1 MLLLFDLCVLFFF
14 FFKQKTAYEMRI
26 SDWSSDVC
34 SSDLVLRLIDER
46 RYLRRV
52 ARDEQ
57 ESLPA
62 LREAADDAAIVR
74 VFVDAVAIAAEQ
86 RDDLIEEFSAARPDP
101 RDILEKDDRNRA
113 VFVGLE
119 REPDSAPGEPVAR
132 LVFVGRPIDRKSVVE
147 GKS

>member
-1 MLLLFDLCVLFFF
+1 
-14 FFKQKTAYEMRI
+14 MRI

-34 SSDLVLRLIDER
+34 SSDL
-46 RYLRRV
+46 
-52 ARDEQ
+52 

-86 RDDLIEEFSAARPDP
+86 RADLIEEFSAARPDP

-119 REPDSAPGEPVAR
+119 REPDSAQGEPVER
-132 LVFVGRPIDRKSVVE
+132 LAFVRSEERRV
-147 GKS
+147 GKECVSTCRSRWSPLH

>member
-1 MLLLFDLCVLFFF
+1 MIAGQGQLADDLANAAKAV
-14 FFKQKTAYEMRI
+14 
-26 SDWSSDVC
+26 
-34 SSDLVLRLIDER
+34 VLRLIDER

-86 RDDLIEEFSAARPDP
+86 RDDLIEEFSAVRPDP

-119 REPDSAPGEPVAR
+119 REPDSAQGERSEEHTSELQSLMRISYAV
-132 LVFVGRPIDRKSVVE
+132 
-147 GKS
+147 

>member
-1 MLLLFDLCVLFFF
+1 
-14 FFKQKTAYEMRI
+14 MRI

-34 SSDLVLRLIDER
+34 SSDL
-46 RYLRRV
+46 
-52 ARDEQ
+52 

-119 REPDSAPGEPVAR
+119 REPDSAQGEPVER
-132 LVFVGRPIDRKSVVE
+132 LVFVGRRMDRCEKTREALAGRRKKQQIGRASGRERVCQYV
-147 GKS
+147 